1 MDLHSSDHSCTVS
14 GQVASTSA
22 DAEAILNAGIS
33 SHNAKQIKTEQ
44 DRIDSEPPH
53 KRQVLDVDFT
63 SIVKEAVYNSQ
74 QVPHSIPL

>member
-14 GQVASTSA
+14 GQVTSTSA
-22 DAEAILNAGIS
+22 DAEEVLNAGIS

-44 DRIDSEPPH
+44 DRMDDEPPH

-63 SIVKEAVYNSQ
+63 SLVKEAVYNSQ
-74 QVPHSIPL
+74 QVPHCILL

>member
-1 MDLHSSDHSCTVS
+1 MDLHCIDHSCTVS

-22 DAEAILNAGIS
+22 DSEAVLNAGIS

-44 DRIDSEPPH
+44 DSMDGEPPH

-63 SIVKEAVYNSQ
+63 SLVKEAVYNSP
-74 QVPHSIPL
+74 QVPHSILL